1 MAEKLR
7 VGVIGPGGAGRGNTM
22 GFATR
27 ADCEVVAAADV
38 SASSMDALEKLME
51 ERVEGY
57 QRGTL
62 RRYEGEYEFIEMLNK
77 ESLDIVG
84 VFSPHSL
91 HHIHV
96 AYALR
101 AGCSVLVE
109 KPMANLV
116 GDAVQIHRLA
126 VARGLHLVGGYQRH
140 YEDRYVSAR
149 QFIQGG
155 NLGELTRFEV
165 YMAQRWGAGGWR
177 GDPRFSGGGQPNDSG
192 SHLQDIFMWMTG
204 FLPKSVHGTTDM
216 VFEDDGK
223 VIPKQVEI
231 NSYSDVVMENGA
243 EGSIT
248 ILGNTRIG
256 FKEWVVLEG
265 TEGVLEIRDGMR
277 FIPKGGEPQDV
288 PSSRPENYP
297 RNKGDQVVGLVKGV
311 YDANWTSGING
322 IRTSWLT
329 NSILAAGKGP
339 ERKNHV
345 DCDALIESEGYSRAD
360 IKQMIAHAA
369 YWHRMF

>member
-1 MAEKLR
+1 MADKLR

-27 ADCEVVAAADV
+27 SDCVVVAAADV
-38 SASSMDALEKLME
+38 APGSLEALEKGLQ

-57 QRGTL
+57 KAGSLKQ
-62 RRYEGEYEFIEMLNK
+62 YVGEHEFIEMLNK
-77 ESLDIVG
+77 EDLDIVG

-101 AGCSVLVE
+101 RGCSVIVE

-116 GDAVQIHRLA
+116 GDAVYIHKLA

-140 YEDRYVSAR
+140 YEDRYVHAR

-155 NLGELTRFEV
+155 GLGELKRFEV
-165 YMAQRWGAGGWR
+165 YLAQRWGAGGWR

-204 FLPKSVHGTTDM
+204 FLPQSVYGTTDM
-216 VFEDDGK
+216 IFEDGGK

-231 NSYSDVVMENGA
+231 NSYSDVVMEGGA
-243 EGSIT
+243 EGTIT
-248 ILGNTRIG
+248 IIGNTTIG
-256 FKEWVVLEG
+256 FAEWVILEG
-265 TEGVLEIRDGMR
+265 TEGTLEIKDGMR
-277 FIPKGGEPQDV
+277 FIPNGGQAQDV
-288 PSSRPENYP
+288 PASKPDNYP
-297 RNKGDQVVGLVKGV
+297 TGKVDQVVGLVKGE
-311 YDANWTSGING
+311 YSKNWTSGING

-329 NSILAAGKGP
+329 NSILEAGRGP
-339 ERKNHV
+339 EAKNTV
-345 DCDALIESEGYSRAD
+345 DCDVLIEAEGYSRAD
-360 IKQMIAHAA
+360 VKTLIAEAA
-369 YWHRMF
+369 YWHGMF